1 MPTKYKPSI
10 LKFDRNTKKTTI
22 EHFYVKSLSVEKLFE
37 MLNNSS
43 TKPKNKQKF
52 RNELV
57 RRGVKIVKVP
67 AQESK
72 P

>member
-1 MPTKYKPSI
+1 MPTKYKPI
-10 LKFDRNTKKTTI
+10 VLKIDRNTKKTSI
-22 EHFYVKSLSVEKLFE
+22 EHFYVKLLSVEKLFE

-43 TKPKNKQKF
+43 TKPKHKQKF

-57 RRGVKIVKVP
+57 RRGVTIVKVP
-67 AQESK
+67 AEESN

>member
-1 MPTKYKPSI
+1 MPTKYKPSV
-10 LKFDRNTKKTTI
+10 LKIDRNTKKTSI

-37 MLNNSS
+37 MINNSN
-43 TKPKNKQKF
+43 TKPKHKQKF

-57 RRGVKIVKVP
+57 RRGVTIVKVP
-67 AQESK
+67 AEESN

>member
-10 LKFDRNTKKTTI
+10 LKIDRNTKKTTI

-37 MLNNSS
+37 MLNNST

-67 AQESK
+67 AQESN

>member
-1 MPTKYKPSI
+1 MPTKYKPSV
-10 LKFDRNTKKTTI
+10 LKIDRNTKKTSI

-37 MLNNSS
+37 MINNSS
-43 TKPKNKQKF
+43 TKPKHKQKF

-57 RRGVKIVKVP
+57 RRGGTIVKVP
-67 AQESK
+67 AEESN